1 MRRITRLYYQLKV
14 FTGGKDIRSKFYLLI
29 NTLTKIPLFV
39 IAGFSY
45 RFNYIVD
52 GYLPVITIKNRNVIF
67 KCRKGSPDYLIVG
80 DGFEIELTSYLEKK
94 QPRIFVDIGANIG
107 LYTIKMARQMGN
119 NGKVIAIEAD
129 PENYEAL
136 VENIKL
142 NKLSNVHAFNL
153 ACWDKEED
161 VKLFMGLTKEKGISS
176 VKAKVS
182 GRTVVVHGNMLD
194 NILAGLGIKEVDIVK
209 IDVEGAEKEVLLGM
223 KETVAASKNIEILF
237 EAWNE
242 DYLTE
247 CRKIL
252 QGYGLT
258 VDNNKID
265 DNMFRAKK
273 VA

>member
-1 MRRITRLYYQLKV
+1 MEQIIHLYYQLKV

-52 GYLPVITIKNRNVIF
+52 GYLPVITIKNRNGIF
-67 KCRKGSPDYLIVG
+67 KCRKGSSDYWIVG
-80 DGFEIELTSYLEKK
+80 DSFEIELKSYLEKK

-136 VENIKL
+136 VENIRL
-142 NKLSNVHAFNL
+142 NELSNVHAFNL

-176 VKAKVS
+176 VKEKVS
-182 GRTVVVHGNMLD
+182 GRMVVVHGNILD
-194 NILAGLGIKEVDIVK
+194 NILAGLEIKEVDMVK
-209 IDVEGAEKEVLLGM
+209 IDVEGAEEEVLLGM
-223 KETVAASKNIEILF
+223 KETIANSNKIEILF
-237 EAWNE
+237 EAWDE
-242 DYLTE
+242 SHLSG
-247 CRKIL
+247 CREIL
-252 QGYGLT
+252 IGYGLEI
-258 VDNNKID
+258 DERKFDKI
-265 DNMFRAKK
+265 MYQAKK